1 MGNYIFTSPGDIAK
15 AFNNH
20 FTNFSQSG
28 ARGIPSVD
36 TDPLSYA
43 NPVNGIFSSQRINV
57 HNVIKLLKAVDVG
70 KLLKIAADVVAPS
83 LTGVFTQLILTSVF
97 RFDWKRAKVSPKFK
111 NGSKSDRNNYRPI
124 YIAPAVAKSF
134 KKLSMTNFSTT

>member
-1 MGNYIFTSPGDIAK
+1 MKMGNYIFTSPGDIAK

-36 TDPLSYA
+36 SDPFSYA

-57 HNVIKLLKAVDVG
+57 QNVIKLFKAVDVG
-70 KLLKIAADVVAPS
+70 KLLKIAADVVASS

-97 RFDWKRAKVSPKFK
+97 RFD
-111 NGSKSDRNNYRPI
+111 
-124 YIAPAVAKSF
+124 
-134 KKLSMTNFSTT
+134 